1 MPEPG
6 LMRGI
11 EMVVKQRHGTLLVST
26 LVGGVFFRLGDT
38 AFAADPTYRFD
49 IPREPLSQALTD
61 FSQASAQ
68 QIIYSES
75 VVQGRTTAGLHGS
88 YTVADA
94 IHTLLSGTDLKV
106 DVNPAGVL
114 MIRARGADTSHTAK
128 PLPASTDPTLERT
141 SYQTSAA
148 ETQSTPTP
156 ASTTDQPAEVPANG
170 ADQLDTVV
178 VTGSTS
184 KRTLLDA
191 SVAITSISS
200 NDIEQKAP
208 RNTADVLE
216 MVPGIFVEGTAGP
229 VSNNYSVRGL
239 PGGGQ
244 QFIRLIEDGMPAIYQ
259 GLNDDEVFQND
270 ISIDHVE
277 ALEGGS
283 SGILTPNAAGASINF
298 ISRKLN
304 FDEAGGVAR
313 VTGTTYG
320 ERRADAWYSAPIADG
335 LSFALSGYYD
345 SNPGTRDSSF
355 RYDTWHTK
363 FQIEKRFDNGATV
376 MVTWKRWDEHDPYY
390 ADQPYAYNNGK
401 ISSVPGLD
409 TQFGN
414 IIGRDFANITV
425 PDSCVNECFRA
436 FSAQQGIH
444 ATGSL
449 YRVDVNAPINDQF
462 SVFARARYTAT
473 DWDFN
478 GVFAGSG
485 TGNGGLAS
493 ALTYL
498 TPTSASPIYSLL
510 TAGLTAF
517 PTATQFGIRNV
528 ATGVVIP
535 ASDVAALNALNGNG
549 LLEQTVLNR
558 QLIKQ
563 RDWGSDFGVKWDLE
577 QGDWTN
583 SLTLGGMVYST
594 HQDNDQSGVS
604 AVTNDVTNQSNIYDI
619 VALNSAGALLGSL
632 TNNGLV
638 SYGDWG
644 AGINS
649 YNLNSTSVYANNEF
663 TWNHKLHFDFGA
675 RFEHESEYSA
685 SGNSTSAAIPAG
697 IQGVVQTNPNA
708 FNGTYTYASGH
719 ETPLNIT
726 AGVNYTFSPNLSAY
740 ARYEHSYQTNG
751 VNPFPIGL
759 ILYEGGVTFADFGVV
774 GTLRGFRT
782 LFDNQSWGGGVD
794 PANPN
799 LNLGFFGN
807 SATNGVDV
815 DATYRPEIDVLHP
828 FSLHVQA
835 TYQDSTFNNV
845 SVGEITGS
853 NQNIGAQ
860 ADAFYNGKTPGRTP
874 NTMYTITPAYDLPGH
889 YGQVYLR
896 YMYIGRIFADNGDQ
910 VPLPGYGVLGVG
922 AIANV
927 TPNITLNVS
936 VDNVTNALGLTE
948 GNPRQGFT
956 QSIVNGYFYGRGIVG
971 TTALVSLTYN
981 FK

>member
-1 MPEPG
+1 
-6 LMRGI
+6 
-11 EMVVKQRHGTLLVST
+11 MVVKQRQGVLLVPA
-26 LVGGVFFRLGDT
+26 LVTGVFFGLGDT
-38 AFAADPTYRFD
+38 AAAADPTYRFD

-68 QIIYSES
+68 QIIYSEN
-75 VVQGRTTAGLHGS
+75 VVEGRTTPGLHGS
-88 YTVADA
+88 YTVNDA
-94 IHTLLSGTDLKV
+94 IRALLNGTDLKV
-106 DVNPAGVL
+106 DVNPAGVF
-114 MIRARGADTSHTAK
+114 MIRPRSADTTRTSSPAPAAAPAK
-128 PLPASTDPTLERT
+128 PTLQRT
-141 SYQTSAA
+141 SYQTPVTEA
-148 ETQSTPTP
+148 QSTPP
-156 ASTTDQPAEVPANG
+156 SSSTDQAAEGGTNSAE
-170 ADQLDTVV
+170 ALDTVV

-191 SVAITSISS
+191 SVAITSITS
-200 NDIEQKAP
+200 NDIDQKAP
-208 RNTADVLE
+208 RNTADVME

-244 QFIRLIEDGMPAIYQ
+244 QFIRLIEDGMPAIYG
-259 GLNDDEVFQND
+259 GLNDDEVFQYD
-270 ISIDHVE
+270 LSIDHVE

-304 FDEAGGVAR
+304 FDEGNGLAR
-313 VTGTTYG
+313 ITGTTYG

-335 LSFALSGYYD
+335 LAFAISGYYD
-345 SNPGTRDSSF
+345 SNPGTRDSAF

-363 FQIEKRFDNGATV
+363 LQLEKRFDNGATV

-409 TQFGN
+409 SQFGN

-425 PDSCVNECFRA
+425 PDSCANECFRT

-444 ATGSL
+444 AVGSL
-449 YRVDVNAPINDQF
+449 YRIDINAPINDQF
-462 SVFARARYTAT
+462 TAFARARYTST

-493 ALTYL
+493 AVTYL
-498 TPTSASPIYSLL
+498 TPTSASPLFSLL
-510 TAGLTAF
+510 TSGLAAF

-535 ASDVAALNALNGNG
+535 ASNVAALNALNGNG

-563 RDWGSDFGVKWDLE
+563 RDWGSDFGVKWDLD
-577 QGDWTN
+577 QGDWAN

-604 AVTNDVTNQSNIYDI
+604 AVTNDVSNGSNIYDI

-675 RFEHESEYSA
+675 RFEHESQYSA

-708 FNGTYTYASGH
+708 FNGTFSHASGH
-719 ETPLNIT
+719 ETPLNLT

-759 ILYEGGVTFADFGVV
+759 ILYEAGVTFADYGVV

-807 SATNGVDV
+807 SATNGVDL
-815 DATYRPEIDVLHP
+815 DATYRPEFDVLHP

-874 NTMYTITPAYDLPGH
+874 NIMYTITPAYDLPAH

-896 YMYIGRIFADNGDQ
+896 YMYIGRIYADNGDQ
-910 VPLPGYGVLGVG
+910 VPLPGYGVLGIG
-922 AIANV
+922 AIGNI
-927 TPNITLNVS
+927 TPNLTLNVS

-971 TTALVSLTYN
+971 PTALVSLTYQ

>member
-1 MPEPG
+1 
-6 LMRGI
+6 
-11 EMVVKQRHGTLLVST
+11 MVVKQRQGALLVPA
-26 LVGGVFFRLGDT
+26 LVTGVFFGLGDT
-38 AFAADPTYRFD
+38 AAAADPTYRFD
-49 IPREPLSQALTD
+49 IPREPLGQALTD

-68 QIIYSES
+68 QIIYSEN
-75 VVQGRTTAGLHGS
+75 VVEGRTTPGLHGS
-88 YTVADA
+88 FTVNDA
-94 IHTLLSGTDLKV
+94 IRALLNGTDLKV

-114 MIRARGADTSHTAK
+114 MIRVKSADTTRTAA
-128 PLPASTDPTLERT
+128 PTSMPANATLQRT
-141 SYQTSAA
+141 SYQTPVAQA
-148 ETQSTPTP
+148 QSTPP
-156 ASTTDQPAEVPANG
+156 ASTAQPAEVDASG
-170 ADQLDTVV
+170 ADQLSTVV

-200 NDIEQKAP
+200 NDIDQKAP

-244 QFIRLIEDGMPAIYQ
+244 QFIRLIEDGMPAIYG
-259 GLNDDEVFQND
+259 GLNDDEVFQYD
-270 ISIDHVE
+270 LSIDHVE

-283 SGILTPNAAGASINF
+283 SGILTPNAPGASINF

-304 FDEAGGVAR
+304 FDEGGGLAR

-320 ERRADAWYSAPIADG
+320 DRRADAWYSAPIADG
-335 LSFALSGYYD
+335 LAFAISGYYD
-345 SNPGTRDSSF
+345 SDPGTRDSAF

-363 FQIEKRFDNGATV
+363 LQLEKRFDNGATV

-409 TQFGN
+409 SQFGN

-425 PDSCVNECFRA
+425 PDSCVNECFRN

-449 YRVDVNAPINDQF
+449 YRIDINAPFNDQF
-462 SVFARARYTAT
+462 TAFARARYTQT

-478 GVFAGSG
+478 GIFAGSG
-485 TGNGGLAS
+485 TGNSGLAS
-493 ALTYL
+493 AVTYL
-498 TPTSASPIYSLL
+498 TPNSNSPIYTSLL
-510 TAGLTAF
+510 QPGLAAF

-535 ASDVAALNALNGNG
+535 ASNVAALNALNGNG
-549 LLEQTVLNR
+549 LLEQTVLNH
-558 QLIKQ
+558 QLVKV

-577 QGDWTN
+577 NGNWAN

-594 HQDNDQSGVS
+594 HIDNDQSGVS
-604 AVTNDVTNQSNIYDI
+604 TVTNDVTNQSNIYDI

-644 AGINS
+644 AGISHN
-649 YNLNSTSVYANNEF
+649 NQNSTSVYANNEF
-663 TWNHKLHFDFGA
+663 TWNQKLHIDFGM
-675 RFEHESEYSA
+675 RFEHESEYAA
-685 SGNSTSAAIPAG
+685 SGNSTSQAIPAG
-697 IQGVVQTNPNA
+697 IQGVAQTNPNA
-708 FNGTYTYASGH
+708 FNGTYNYSSGH
-719 ETPLNIT
+719 ETPLNFT
-726 AGVNYTFSPNLSAY
+726 FGANYTFSPNLSAY
-740 ARYEHSYQTNG
+740 ARYEHSYATNG
-751 VNPFPIGL
+751 VNPFPVGL
-759 ILYEGGVTFADFGVV
+759 ILYEAGATFADYGFV

-782 LFDNQSWGGGVD
+782 LFDNQSFSGGVD

-799 LNLGFFGN
+799 LNVGFFGN
-807 SATNGVDV
+807 STTNGVDL
-815 DATYRPEIDVLHP
+815 DATYRPEFEVLHP

-845 SVGEITGS
+845 STGAININ
-853 NQNIGAQ
+853 NQNIGSEAN
-860 ADAFYNGKTPGRTP
+860 AFYDGKTPGRTP
-874 NTMYTITPAYDLPGH
+874 NQLYTITPAYDLPAH

-896 YMYIGRIFADNGDQ
+896 YMYIGRIYADNGDQ
-910 VPLPGYGVLGVG
+910 VPLPGYGVLGIG
-922 AIANV
+922 AIGNI
-927 TPNITLNVS
+927 TPNLTLNVS

-956 QSIVNGYFYGRGIVG
+956 QSVVNGYFYGRGIVG
-971 TTALVSLTYN
+971 PTALVSLTYN